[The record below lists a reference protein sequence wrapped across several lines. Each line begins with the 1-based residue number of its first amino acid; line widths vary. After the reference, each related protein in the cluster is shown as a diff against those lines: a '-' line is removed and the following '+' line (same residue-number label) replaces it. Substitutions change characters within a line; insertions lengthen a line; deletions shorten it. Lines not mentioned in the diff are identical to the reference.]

1 MDASATSPESL
12 TSATDT
18 AMGLAAAAHSAT
30 DTSGNTPARPEPR
43 AGSATLAVLTLCAF
57 TLGTG
62 EIMIAGLLPDIA
74 ADAGVSLSTAGLL
87 VSVFAATVV
96 VGGPVLALTTSAVG
110 RVRLLVTLFALFVTG
125 TAMSALTSSFP
136 LIAGGRVA
144 AALAHSAL
152 MPLFFGLAADAV
164 PPQRRGTAV
173 ARVSLG
179 FSLATIVGLPLGTA
193 IGHWFSWR
201 LTFWAVALLALAAA
215 GPVVA
220 LGRKPYEPTRDGAE
234 AQAGGGT
241 EVGGGK
247 RAGRL
252 AELRVLGERRVRAVI
267 AVTALS
273 AAGAFTA
280 YTYIT
285 PLLTDT
291 TGFSASATTVLLLLF
306 GIGGTVGNLVSG
318 RLADRSVMAA
328 VCAGVAA
335 LAAALPLLGATATV
349 KPLAVV
355 FLFLFGAAYYG
366 VIPAVNTRLMNV
378 APARARNFA
387 LTVQS
392 SAFNLGI
399 ALGGWLGGEVIASG
413 VSMRWVPVAGGLVTV
428 CALGLAL
435 AESRA
440 RTSA

>member
-1 MDASATSPESL
+1 MDSAT
-12 TSATDT
+12 
-18 AMGLAAAAHSAT
+18 AAHSGTA
-30 DTSGNTPARPEPR
+30 A
-43 AGSATLAVLTLCAF
+43 LAVLTLCAF

-96 VGGPVLALTTSAVG
+96 VGGPVLALTTSVMG
-110 RVRLLVTLFALFVTG
+110 RGRLLVALFALFVTG

-136 LIAGGRVA
+136 VIAGGRVI

-164 PPQRRGTAV
+164 PPRRRGTAV

-193 IGHWFSWR
+193 IGHWLSWR

-220 LGRKPYEPTRDGAE
+220 LARKPYEPTRTEAGAE
-234 AQAGGGT
+234 AEDGTAVGGGT
-241 EVGGGK
+241 AVGDGK
-247 RAGRL
+247 RVGRL
-252 AELRVLGERRVRAVI
+252 AELRVLSERRVRAVI

-306 GIGGTVGNLVSG
+306 GIGGTVGNLVGG

-328 VCAGVAA
+328 VCTGVAA

-413 VSMRWVPVAGGLVTV
+413 ASMRWVPVAGGLVTV
-428 CALGLAL
+428 CALALAL
-435 AESRA
+435 ADSRA
-440 RTSA
+440 RPSA

>member
-1 MDASATSPESL
+1 MQTS
-12 TSATDT
+12 TV
-18 AMGLAAAAHSAT
+18 
-30 DTSGNTPARPEPR
+30 DTSENKTTSRPGPR
-43 AGSATLAVLTLCAF
+43 GGSAALAVLTLCSF

-87 VSVFAATVV
+87 VSVFALTVV

-110 RVRLLVTLFALFVTG
+110 RGRLLIALFSLFVLG
-125 TAMSALTSSFP
+125 NAVSALTSSFAV
-136 LIAGGRVA
+136 IASGRVA
-144 AALAHSAL
+144 AALAHAAL

-164 PPQRRGTAV
+164 PPHRRGTAV

-179 FSLATIVGLPLGTA
+179 FSLAMVAGLPLGSA
-193 IGHWFSWR
+193 VGHWFTWR

-220 LGRKPYEPTRDGAE
+220 LARRQSEPAGQSAGDGT
-234 AQAGGGT
+234 GP
-241 EVGGGK
+241 
-247 RAGRL
+247 
-252 AELRVLGERRVRAVI
+252 RVLGERGVRTVI

-280 YTYIT
+280 YTYVT

-291 TGFSASATTVLLLLF
+291 AGFSASAVTVLLLVF
-306 GIGGTVGNLVSG
+306 GIGGTIGNLIG
-318 RLADRSVMAA
+318 GKLADRSVMSA

-335 LAAALPLLGATATV
+335 LAAALPLLGATADV
-349 KPLAVV
+349 KPLAVT
-355 FLFLFGAAYYG
+355 FLFLFGAAYYA

-378 APARARNFA
+378 APAPARHFA

-399 ALGGWLGGEVIASG
+399 ALGGWLGGRVIDGG
-413 VSMRWVPVAGGLVTV
+413 VSMRWVPVAGGLVAG
-428 CALGLAL
+428 CALVVAL
-435 AESRA
+435 AEWRRDRRSTA
-440 RTSA
+440 